1 MIGSNH
7 NATADH
13 IDSPLGMIPGALA
26 HVNFAIDLQMSNPEE
41 ASFSRQMVF
50 EIIFITLGILAFF
63 RPFIRYLLNHEIL
76 PRTSNFWSEVLTSI
90 VEWILMT
97 ILVGLALLAA
107 WLLSPWWPATIS
119 FFQVQR
125 FAGIGLCVG
134 FVVVFTV
141 ELMRAVAALIE
152 HVVDHLF
159 AVRLH
164 LSPVTTQ
171 QRNTDEPS
179 AVGGVAG
186 TAGAVADVPGNRRG

>member
-90 VEWILMT
+90 VEWFLMT

-107 WLLSPWWPATIS
+107 WLLSPW
-119 FFQVQR
+119 
-125 FAGIGLCVG
+125 
-134 FVVVFTV
+134 
-141 ELMRAVAALIE
+141 
-152 HVVDHLF
+152 
-159 AVRLH
+159 
-164 LSPVTTQ
+164 
-171 QRNTDEPS
+171 
-179 AVGGVAG
+179 
-186 TAGAVADVPGNRRG
+186 